1 MKINSY
7 SPSFGI
13 KIPDKVAIESA
24 AGCFL
29 DDAKISYPRQ
39 NKLLEQLS
47 GLDVNK
53 MYTGQLVD
61 GLRGVRNVIKE
72 RFPEIAHS
80 AERIKILCDLLNE
93 NRMFEPEG
101 ETLIRRIISS
111 FLDYEA
117 KSLKVKNIE
126 LEKLSLK
133 DLGLDKYE
141 NL

>member
-13 KIPDKVAIESA
+13 KIPVKVAIESA